1 MPCLSSTF
9 SFIFIKFVPKSA
21 PTLHTSVIK
30 STGVLLMNLI
40 GVIVRACTGCVN
52 GNVANKS
59 NGSSIRVT
67 RVPNAGIAGRYLAAP
82 GKVC

>member
-1 MPCLSSTF
+1 MPCLSSTCR
-9 SFIFIKFVPKSA
+9 FIFINFVPKSA

-30 STGVLLMNLI
+30 STGVLLMNFI

-59 NGSSIRVT
+59 NGSSLRVT
-67 RVPNAGIAGRYLAAP
+67 RVPNAGITT
-82 GKVC
+82 